1 MEAAGGCSRRL
12 RVHEADGERPLP
24 ALISLPLALLFLG
37 AGACGPPCGD
47 QPACKFV
54 DLLTECLS
62 APDCPVSGAGVKV
75 LPGANPPDAGALQTM
90 GSNVSMTLVSMFQND
105 SIEVPFA
112 ESAATIAA
120 LPILDIQVLGVVFGS
135 ADQVS
140 VLINGQPW
148 IGCEPQ
154 HFNGTS
160 EEWKCPLPAGTQT
173 LGLRTQ
179 AAGFEAATIALT
191 EATCTGHQYVV
202 CGD

>member
-1 MEAAGGCSRRL
+1 M
-12 RVHEADGERPLP
+12 
-24 ALISLPLALLFLG
+24 
-37 AGACGPPCGD
+37 
-47 QPACKFV
+47 
-54 DLLTECLS
+54 
-62 APDCPVSGAGVKV
+62 SGAGVKV